1 MKTINFKATV
11 FGILVALIVS
21 YILCILGDLIFGW
34 TMYQAWMPLL
44 PGFTWPLTAGGFLLG
59 LVWLLAYSIYVPIVF
74 VLPYNYLLRRSA
86 QVTEAS

>member
-74 VLPYNYLLRRSA
+74 VLPYNYIVRRSS
-86 QVTEAS
+86 QVTEVS

>member
-1 MKTINFKATV
+1 MKTINFKAMV
-11 FGILVALIVS
+11 FGILAALIVS

-59 LVWLLAYSIYVPIVF
+59 LLWLLAYSIYVPIVF
-74 VLPYNYLLRRSA
+74 VLPYNYIVRRSSQA
-86 QVTEAS
+86 TEMS

>member
-1 MKTINFKATV
+1 MKVLNFKATV

-21 YILCILGDLIFGW
+21 YSVCILGDLIFGW

-59 LVWLLAYSIYVPIVF
+59 LLWLLAYSIYVPIVF
-74 VLPYNYLLRRSA
+74 VLPYNYLLLRSA

>member
-11 FGILVALIVS
+11 FGILAALIVS

-59 LVWLLAYSIYVPIVF
+59 LLWLLAYSIYVPIVF
-74 VLPYNYLLRRSA
+74 VLPYNYIVRRSS
-86 QVTEAS
+86 QVTEVS